1 MWRASV
7 AGNIREEQKEVTW
20 ESQAWAARENS
31 KSVSNTLCTTGQ
43 QVTDP

>member
-20 ESQAWAARENS
+20 ESQAWASREIVS
-31 KSVSNTLCTTGQ
+31 LSVPRCAPPASR
-43 QVTDP
+43 